1 VSTGSTERPFRVLP
15 RLTPETEFF
24 WTSGADGR
32 LRFQRCT
39 GCGLMVHPPGPICPV
54 CRTRTLEPTPVS
66 GRATVASYTVN
77 HQPWIPGFDPPYV
90 VAIVEIDEQPSVRL
104 MTNVVGCPPEDVE
117 VGMLVQVVFE
127 QYEDVWL
134 PLFEVRP

>member
-1 VSTGSTERPFRVLP
+1 
-15 RLTPETEFF
+15 
-24 WTSGADGR
+24 
-32 LRFQRCT
+32 
-39 GCGLMVHPPGPICPV
+39 MVHPPGPICPV

-134 PLFEVRP
+134 PLFEARP